1 MLSRFVIVVLANFAN
16 LESIIAIAVPAE
28 GDSVQP
34 TSGRVSPT
42 ALGCFPPSQLCLT
55 ERVAG
60 GRCSFM
66 SFRNCV
72 LEASDHPLLDVR
84 TTALSEV
91 SWLWSTVAETTL
103 LADRWGSECEL
114 QHAGHVRSDLSRW
127 LLYECRLRAGKTM
140 MRSHFW

>member
-1 MLSRFVIVVLANFAN
+1 MLANFAN

-42 ALGCFPPSQLCLT
+42 ALGCFPLSQLCLT

-84 TTALSEV
+84 TTASLCLGFGPMLLRRRLQIV
-91 SWLWSTVAETTL
+91 GDPNANYSTPATFAQISVDGYYMN
-103 LADRWGSECEL
+103 ADSGP
-114 QHAGHVRSDLSRW
+114 VRR
-127 LLYECRLRAGKTM
+127 
-140 MRSHFW
+140 